1 MKDVKKTEP
10 KALFRERHPNF
21 PLHISMV
28 SWRVS
33 VIVLIDAL
41 LILLILLKL

>member
-21 PLHISMV
+21 PLHISI
-28 SWRVS
+28 VS
-33 VIVLIDAL
+33 VIVAFIALIVRL
-41 LILLILLKL
+41 WI